1 MSFSFASTRRLLAG
15 ACLLALAGCTIP
27 FTPGDAKPAT
37 YTPYPSGAA
46 SGSGTSTG
54 EGLRGGPGTPP

>member
-1 MSFSFASTRRLLAG
+1 MHPRLPLCLA
-15 ACLLALAGCTIP
+15 ACSLLWALAGCTIP

-46 SGSGTSTG
+46 SGSGMGTPDG
-54 EGLRGGPGTPP
+54 GRGGPPAAY